1 MDLQVAL
8 GVAVKAVFCGYYAVC
23 AWCFGRAGA
32 DFTAAPLLRHCRAC
46 ADSAHSA
53 DEFWEL
59 VARLWVAWLFLAWS
73 LVAWSLVAWLGLRAH
88 VLSLPCDWKRFSQ
101 KRRIYMRLLEVR

>member
-8 GVAVKAVFCGYYAVC
+8 GVAVKTVFCGYYAVC

-32 DFTAAPLLRHCRAC
+32 DFTAAPLLRHYRAC

-59 VARLWVAWLFLAWS
+59 VARRWVAWS
-73 LVAWSLVAWLGLRAH
+73 LVASSLVAWLGLRAH

-101 KRRIYMRLLEVR
+101 KRRICMRLLEVQ

>member
-1 MDLQVAL
+1 MNLQVAL
-8 GVAVKAVFCGYYAVC
+8 GVAVKAVFCGYYATRV
-23 AWCFGRAGA
+23 WCFGRAGA
-32 DFTAAPLLRHCRAC
+32 DFTTAPLLRHYRAG

-59 VARLWVAWLFLAWS
+59 VAWVWVAWLFL
-73 LVAWSLVAWLGLRAH
+73 AWSLVAWLGLRAH

-101 KRRIYMRLLEVR
+101 KRRICMRLLEVQ